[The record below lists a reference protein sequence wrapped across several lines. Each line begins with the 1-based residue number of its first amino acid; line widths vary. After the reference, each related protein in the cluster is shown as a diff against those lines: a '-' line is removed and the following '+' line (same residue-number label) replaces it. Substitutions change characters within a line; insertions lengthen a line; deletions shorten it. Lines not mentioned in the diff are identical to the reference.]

1 MSINISD
8 YNYSGVFIEERNNSQ
23 IDTPA
28 ASEAV
33 INFVPGFSR
42 NGTVF
47 NRPVYIKNR
56 NDRER
61 YFGNIDRQLEK
72 KGSYFHRTLDIATQT
87 APVWAMNL
95 LATNEDDELNYK
107 SVSVASQYENDVV
120 KFRQYDD
127 FFNKAGFWQRDVE
140 SFLNFAESSERM
152 IHFTNLSDKKISV
165 FMFKSEVSGFDITAE
180 NWYGGNDKVPTWMSP
195 TDLISDYMVRVVVVR
210 GDWSNYVQLAV
221 DSTWSQ
227 FFTTAGLR
235 KNQVSNFINNSNVN
249 LLADYNGSLIPYFR
263 DTNNNNLFIETLINS
278 QTDITGLYCSYDLDR
293 VETDF
298 PTGVVDI
305 IGHTLVDAN
314 KGKIKFMSYDE
325 IIEETDTFEETELDR
340 LGNVIG
346 INDISINKT
355 TNFKNEQIIN
365 SVITLDNT
373 TPAEPELNITSGSII
388 INNTEIDIDPQTIT
402 LSALSVPSIGTN
414 SNYNI
419 TVVYLDDSGVLQFI
433 EGAEF
438 EALSALVEGAAGL
451 ANLTYPANYPNSA
464 VVVGHVFREF
474 DGTTYTNTYVPLALD
489 NTGFVEIIISDNA
502 SNTGE
507 ILVDTTLN
515 NNILDLEFIGTSAV
529 SKADYASWRSFKF
542 FEELVNN
549 VSFGRS
555 VIIANTG
562 GVQEKV
568 FINGSN
574 WSDNSAVT
582 TGARRITIT
591 VDSALD
597 IQTESTDTGSNAIV
611 LYVVDDEFIVDT
623 GLATN
628 LEGFETNQT
637 SNITPELG
645 IVAKYSQLY
654 RDYFN
659 GIINSGDHFYV
670 NLGNP
675 TGVRFANYTD
685 VSTPNAIGEYL
696 IMETTDYN
704 TLGLSN
710 QSHILINNHTVNNGD
725 FELGN
730 AEDSTGTNFGV
741 ALAADPSI
749 QLSATE
755 TAIKLNTPIVQDLNT
770 VTVNIYDFNDKIYL
784 KMYLVGDVLQVRF
797 MSDNAL
803 TQFTSIDVNLVQF
816 NTEISVYS
824 KEGSIEQTLEIEQHP
839 NYTITDTKFLVDNQR
854 YSNVRVG
861 DYVKAFV
868 DPNELEPGEYKKRFV
883 RITKKTPWSE
893 NAANN
898 VDYAE
903 ITVDGKYDVK
913 TFGTNDLQTETYKS
927 VDNYVNSYKA
937 ITLNGFNVRQDS
949 TPDGTEER
957 QQEILDIVAKDTP
970 LYDALVNKN
979 QFNFRYL
986 IDCWGNGL
994 VENSKQQLMD
1004 ITGKRKNAL
1013 AILNMPSAKTFKQS
1027 NSPVFT
1033 NDDGTLNLDYVKD
1046 GGNLD
1051 LNPLFLYSF
1060 GTGSG
1065 KDDGRDTAGYFFP
1078 FLTINDNGRPL
1089 DFIPAPFVANTYT
1102 RKLNSPVAGTYN
1114 WTVAAGIEDGLI
1126 RNVRG
1131 TEMPFTEKDLIAM
1144 YTMGANP
1151 IVYTKN
1157 IGYNIE
1163 TEWSAL
1169 RQPVSALSYLHVR
1182 ELLIDL
1188 ENELFAMLLKYRWKF
1203 NTPQIRAKIKR
1214 EADEICQSYE
1224 DRGGLYAYENIID
1237 ETNNTPTLIDNQFG
1251 LLETYIEPVKSMGI
1265 IVNVINVQA
1274 TGDIGNSTGF
1284 QQQ

>member
-23 IDTPA
+23 LDTPA

-95 LATNEDDELNYK
+95 LATNEDDKLNYK

-120 KFRQYDD
+120 KLQQYDD

-180 NWYGGNDKVPTWMSP
+180 NWYGGSDKVPTWMSP
-195 TDLISDYMVRVVVVR
+195 TDLMSDYMVRVVVVR

-314 KGKIKFMSYDE
+314 RGNIKFMSYDE
-325 IIEETDTFEETELDR
+325 IIEETDTFEETQLDT

-346 INDISINKT
+346 INDITINKT

-373 TPAEPELNITSGSII
+373 TPAEPELNITSGSVI
-388 INNTEIDIDPQTIT
+388 INNTEIDINTQTIT
-402 LSALSVPSIGTN
+402 LSALSVPSVGTN

-419 TVVYLDDSGVLQFI
+419 TVVYLDDNGVLQFI

-438 EALSALVEGAAGL
+438 EALSALAEGDPAL

-474 DGTTYTNTYVPLALD
+474 DGTIYTNTYVPLSLD

-502 SNTGE
+502 LNPGE

-515 NNILDLEFIGTSAV
+515 NNILDLEFLGTSAV

-549 VSFGRS
+549 VSFGRTI
-555 VIIANTG
+555 IIANTG

-574 WSDNSAVT
+574 WTDNSAVT
-582 TGARRITIT
+582 TGNRMITIT

-597 IQTESTDTGSNAIV
+597 IQTESTDAGSNAIV

-623 GLATN
+623 GLATA
-628 LEGFETNQT
+628 LEWFETNQT

-645 IVAKYSQLY
+645 VVAKYSQLY

-670 NLGNP
+670 KLGNP

-685 VSTPNAIGEYL
+685 TSNPSSIGEYL

-710 QSHILINNHTVNNGD
+710 QSHILINDHTVNNGD
-725 FELGN
+725 FELGD
-730 AEDSTGTNFGV
+730 AEDSTGSTFGPD
-741 ALAADPSI
+741 LAADPAI
-749 QLSATE
+749 QLSPTE
-755 TAIKLNTPIVQDLNT
+755 TAIRLNTPIVQDLNS
-770 VTVNIYDFNDKIYL
+770 VTVNIYDFNNKIYL

-797 MSDNAL
+797 MLDNAL
-803 TQFTSIDVNLVQF
+803 TQFTNIDVNLVQY
-816 NTEISVYS
+816 NTTISVYS

-839 NYTITDTKFLVDNQR
+839 NYTITDTKFLIDNQR
-854 YSNVRVG
+854 YSDVRTG
-861 DYVKAFV
+861 DYVKAYV
-868 DPNELEPGEYKKRFV
+868 DFNELEPGEYKKRFV

-893 NAANN
+893 NATNN

-913 TFGTNDLQTETYKS
+913 TFGNNDLQTETYKS

-1157 IGYNIE
+1157 VGYNIE
-1163 TEWSAL
+1163 TEWTAL
-1169 RQPVSALSYLHVR
+1169 RQPVSALSYVHVR

-1251 LLETYIEPVKSMGI
+1251 LLETFIEPVKSMGI

-1284 QQQ
+1284 QAQ